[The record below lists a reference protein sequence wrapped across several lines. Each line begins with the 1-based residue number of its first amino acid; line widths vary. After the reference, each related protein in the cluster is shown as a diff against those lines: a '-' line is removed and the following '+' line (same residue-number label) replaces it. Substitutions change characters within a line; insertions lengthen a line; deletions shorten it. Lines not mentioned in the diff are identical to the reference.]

1 MRGRV
6 RTARLST
13 VPNSFLAGG
22 GEGVA
27 HPVVYAPLLQVYLP
41 PDIPSPPPGR
51 DPGPGILTPHRRD
64 LACNSPPPPPL
75 NRLTGSRR
83 LWRHYLPATTLV
95 GGKNKKSARN
105 GKVQENLYCKQT
117 KSWRFINVNSSY
129 AFLTLKLS
137 HLNWRLAISSF
148 RCTSVS
154 CDLHLLFCYRGTMIR
169 QKAPPIRKPRPPP
182 EGLFCVYPHRPCMQ
196 NRLEG
201 YEYCAKHILEDKNS
215 VYKQCNYM
223 SGKTGKRCPCAA
235 PKSDKKE
242 G

>member
-13 VPNSFLAGG
+13 VQFLSRWGKG
-22 GEGVA
+22 REGVT
-27 HPVVYAPLLQVYLP
+27 HVVYAPLLLRTC
-41 PDIPSPPPGR
+41 PSPWK
-51 DPGPGILTPHRRD
+51 GPGTCILTPAQKG
-64 LACNSPPPPPL
+64 LGMQPPTP
-75 NRLTGSRR
+75 TTFEQIDSAE
-83 LWRHYLPATTLV
+83 WRHYLPETTLV

-105 GKVQENLYCKQT
+105 GKVKENLNCKQT
-117 KSWRFINVNSSY
+117 KFWRFINVNSSY
-129 AFLTLKLS
+129 AFLPLKLS